1 MAYTI
6 QRSPLKWDTIVGQKM
21 VYTVFSTNANQATK
35 YKYKYV
41 CYLYI
46 GDTGS
51 ATQLVATLK
60 ASPNDNGYGIFT
72 IDGVLEDYL
81 KSDNNGFSDGTIKS
95 KFKNM
100 AFNDSTTYH
109 PIHVIDKFCLN
120 TNSLRNFYPIFKEE
134 YATTPTGPV
143 ATYSGAQPAAYGKVF
158 NGVDYG
164 LEQKQS
170 GGNYGVVL
178 SDWNDKDFTE
188 NGGGF
193 AGSTNL
199 LTDAPFEFQYI
210 GDYDYHTISF
220 LAGAWGKPQTQTPIS
235 VTQFRVQWF
244 DINNNSISSFFVTLN
259 TANGGY
265 NGSTNSSNTNT
276 SRELQYFGCGVAN
289 FRNTG
294 VAIPSNWHKYQ
305 VTSVNSFSTNTSP
318 KYNFIKQNDDCKGY
332 EKIRLTWLN
341 KYGTWDYYNFTKK
354 SIKSTNIKRDEF
366 KGIKGNW
373 NNNRYTQHDA
383 NRGRTILN
391 TKATKVIQA
400 NSDWFTTDEEA
411 AWLEQ
416 LFISNEVYILKGF
429 DDKDTGT
436 SGAEFGKY
444 ITPCIVKS
452 NKYEKYTQANDK
464 VAQYEITI
472 EEASNMRIQKG

>member
-6 QRSPLKWDTIVGQKM
+6 ERYPLKWDTIVGQKM
-21 VYTVFSTNANQATK
+21 VYTVLSSNANQANK

-41 CYLYI
+41 CYLY
-46 GDTGS
+46 TGNTGA
-51 ATQLVATLK
+51 ATNLVAKLK
-60 ASPNDNGYGIFT
+60 ASPNTNGYGIFT
-72 IDGVLEDYL
+72 IDGILEDYV
-81 KSDNNGFSDGTIKS
+81 KGDNNGFSDGTIKS
-95 KFKNM
+95 KFKNVSY
-100 AFNDSTTYH
+100 NDASNYH

-120 TNSLRNFYPIFKEE
+120 TNALINFYPIFKEE
-134 YATTPTGPV
+134 YATTPTGAV
-143 ATYSGAQPAAYGKVF
+143 VEYSGAQPFAYGKVF
-158 NGVDYG
+158 NGMDYG

-170 GGNYGVVL
+170 SGNYGIKL
-178 SDWNDKDFTE
+178 SDWNGRDFTE
-188 NGGGF
+188 NGSGF
-193 AGSTNL
+193 SGNTSL
-199 LTDAPFEFQYI
+199 LTDAPRVYQYI
-210 GDYDYHTISF
+210 TENDYHTMAF
-220 LAGAWGKPQTQTPIS
+220 LSGAWGRPQGQS
-235 VTQFRVQWF
+235 ALSLAKFKVQWF
-244 DINNNSISSFFVTLN
+244 DASNNSLGSFYVDLT

-265 NGSTNSSNTNT
+265 NGSSATSNTNT

-294 VAIPSNWHKYQ
+294 VSIPATWNKYQ
-305 VTSVNSFSTNTSP
+305 VTSVNSSNANTSQA
-318 KYNFIKQNDDCKGY
+318 YTFIKQNDDCKGY

-354 SIKSTNIKRDEF
+354 SIKSTDIKRDEF

-373 NNNRYTQHDA
+373 NDNQYTQHDA
-383 NRGRTILN
+383 NRGRAILN

-416 LFISNEVYILKGF
+416 LFISNEVYILRGF
-429 DDKDTGT
+429 DAFDGGN